1 MFEVG
6 LYSDKVSR
14 LEALMNM
21 LRMSL
26 MVFGVAVAGAAITA
40 QSGAQATF
48 LGHDKVAGC
57 VKAGTFVT
65 APDVRVQC
73 SNRTGPGVV
82 EVHLNETDVMYF
94 IDGSA
99 TLVTG
104 GKTVGGKSE
113 KDPLQI
119 RGTSIEGGE
128 SRQVTKGDVVV
139 VPAGVPH
146 WFKEVPKSVAYFVVK
161 AVTPK

>member
-1 MFEVG
+1 MMTAAAVG
-6 LYSDKVSR
+6 
-14 LEALMNM
+14 
-21 LRMSL
+21 
-26 MVFGVAVAGAAITA
+26 FVAA
-40 QSGAQATF
+40 QENGQVTYIS
-48 LGHDKVAGC
+48 HEKVAGC
-57 VKAGTFVT
+57 AKAASLVT
-65 APDVRVQC
+65 APDHRVQC

-82 EVHLNETDVMYF
+82 EVHLKETDIMYF

-104 GKTVGGKSE
+104 GTTVNGKPE

-119 RGTSIEGGE
+119 RGTDIKGGQ

-146 WFKEVPKSVAYFVVK
+146 WFKEVPKSVSYYVVK
-161 AVTPK
+161 VVKP

>member
-1 MFEVG
+1 MHKRRVAWMVVAG
-6 LYSDKVSR
+6 V
-14 LEALMNM
+14 
-21 LRMSL
+21 SL
-26 MVFGVAVAGAAITA
+26 MAPVAFLAAQGAAQTTYIS
-40 QSGAQATF
+40 QE
-48 LGHDKVAGC
+48 KVGGC
-57 VKAGTFVT
+57 AKGGPLAT
-65 APDVRVQC
+65 APDYRVQC

-104 GKTVGGKSE
+104 GKTVDGKSE

-128 SRQVTKGDVVV
+128 SRQVSKGDVVV

-146 WFKEVPKSVAYFVVK
+146 WFKEVPKSVSYFVVK
-161 AVTPK
+161 TIKLK

>member
-1 MFEVG
+1 V
-6 LYSDKVSR
+6 
-14 LEALMNM
+14 EALMGK
-21 LRMSL
+21 RRVAW
-26 MVFGVAVAGAAITA
+26 MVVAGVSLTA
-40 QSGAQATF
+40 SVAFLAGQGAGQTTYISQE
-48 LGHDKVAGC
+48 KVGGC
-57 VKAGTFVT
+57 AKGGSLAT
-65 APDVRVQC
+65 APDYRVQC

-104 GKTVGGKSE
+104 GKTLDGKSE

-128 SRQVTKGDVVV
+128 SRQVSKGDVVV

-146 WFKEVPKSVAYFVVK
+146 WFKEVPKSVSYFVVK
-161 AVTPK
+161 TIKLK